1 MTGEPSLAVVVVNYN
16 AGPHLYQC
24 LRSLREAA
32 GDAALEMVVVD
43 NASRD
48 GSLDTAEGAFP
59 EVRVI
64 RNDTNR
70 GFAAAAN
77 EGIAATSAPYVF
89 LLNPDAEVRAGTLSG
104 LVKVADEH
112 PRAAAFGVLVRDP
125 DGSLYPSARR
135 VPGLGVGLGH
145 AFLGLV
151 KPDNRF
157 SRKYTMADWDRST
170 EREVEW
176 VSGSAMLLRR
186 AALGNVGPFDEG
198 YFMYVEDVDL
208 CTRLR
213 KRGWRV
219 VFTPEVEV
227 MHVGGV
233 STGRSRRMFFEHAR
247 SAARYFER
255 HRSPGALAVLRPFV
269 RAALWLRASLAA
281 AKVGAR

>member
-48 GSLDTAEGAFP
+48 GSLDTAEEAFP

-64 RNDTNR
+64 R
-70 GFAAAAN
+70 
-77 EGIAATSAPYVF
+77 

-157 SRKYTMADWDRST
+157 SREYTMADWDRST